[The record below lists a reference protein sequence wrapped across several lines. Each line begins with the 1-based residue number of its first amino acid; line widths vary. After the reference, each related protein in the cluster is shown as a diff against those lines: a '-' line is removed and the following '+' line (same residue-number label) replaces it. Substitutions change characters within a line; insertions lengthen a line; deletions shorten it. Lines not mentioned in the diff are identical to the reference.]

1 MIPEVAEVSA
11 NYNVPYTPPIM
22 EYRQQTVKA
31 VIKVNGEFQQE
42 TVYQGNQVYIYNQ
55 KNKHRFQFKFQIR

>member
-1 MIPEVAEVSA
+1 MIPEVAGVSA
-11 NYNVPYTPPIM
+11 NYNVPYTPPVM

-42 TVYQGNQVYIYNQ
+42 TVYTYDKYGRLVTTEVRSHLVGEI
-55 KNKHRFQFKFQIR
+55 